1 MYRLLC
7 AACDLQTLKNVN
19 IRFYIVFDSCQRYK
33 EARFNGMLQLRIFF
47 CLKQKVLLEI
57 VWIKLKPE
65 YIILIFSPY
74 TLYGSYT
81 ASLCL
86 LSVII

>member
-1 MYRLLC
+1 MIYKR
-7 AACDLQTLKNVN
+7 LKNVN
-19 IRFYIVFDSCQRYK
+19 IRFYIVFDSCQRNK
-33 EARFNGMLQLRIFF
+33 EARLMACCSREYF

-65 YIILIFSPY
+65 YIILIFSHY

-86 LSVII
+86 LSAII